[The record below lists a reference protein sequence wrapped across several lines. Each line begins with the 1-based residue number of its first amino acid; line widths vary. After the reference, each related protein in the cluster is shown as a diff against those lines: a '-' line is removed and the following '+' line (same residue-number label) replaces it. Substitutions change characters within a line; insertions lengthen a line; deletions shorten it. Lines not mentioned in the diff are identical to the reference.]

1 MKNKRYDEVHIKDMQ
16 VFAKHGVY
24 NEENVLG
31 QKFLVSAILY
41 IDTRMAAKTD
51 DLSYSTNYGEV
62 CCLMENL
69 LKENTY
75 NLIETAAE
83 NVADT
88 ILKKYSSV
96 EGVSIEIKKPW
107 APVGI
112 PVEYVSVKIERFWH
126 NVYIAMG
133 SNLGDK
139 KAYLDMAVRRLIERK
154 DCHVD
159 KVSDYI
165 ITEPYGYTAQD
176 DFLNGCLALRTLLTP
191 EELLEVLQSIEKEA
205 KREREIHW
213 GPRTLDLDILLYDDL
228 IMETDKL
235 TIPHK
240 EIHLRGFVLTPLA
253 QIAPYAEHPV
263 FHKSVLQ
270 LKEELEGKQKL

>member
-1 MKNKRYDEVHIKDMQ
+1 MKNKKYDEIHIRDLQ

-31 QKFLVSAILY
+31 QKFLVSVVLY
-41 IDTRMAAKTD
+41 IDIKKAAKTD

-62 CCLMENL
+62 SCLIENF

-75 NLIETAAE
+75 NLIETVAE
-83 NVADT
+83 NVADI
-88 ILKKYSSV
+88 ILRKYPSV
-96 EGVSIEIKKPW
+96 EGVSVEIKKPW
-107 APVGI
+107 APVGL
-112 PVEYVSVKIERFWH
+112 PVEYISVKIERFWH

-139 KAYLDMAVRRLIERK
+139 KAYLDFAVRKLIERK

-165 ITEPYGYTAQD
+165 VTEPYGYTAQD
-176 DFLNGCLALRTLLTP
+176 DFLNGCMEIKTLLSP
-191 EELLEVLQSIEKEA
+191 NELLDVIHDIEKEA

-213 GPRTLDLDILLYDDL
+213 GPRTLDLDILLYDNI
-228 IMETDKL
+228 IMETENL
-235 TIPHK
+235 TIPHIEMHK
-240 EIHLRGFVLTPLA
+240 REFVLEPLA
-253 QIAPYAEHPV
+253 QIAPYAEHPA
-263 FHKSVLQ
+263 FHKTILE
-270 LKEELEGKQKL
+270 LKEGLDCK

>member
-1 MKNKRYDEVHIKDMQ
+1 MRNKKYDEIHIRDLQ

-31 QKFLVSAILY
+31 QKFLVSAVLY
-41 IDTRMAAKTD
+41 IDTKMAAKTD
-51 DLSYSTNYGEV
+51 DLTYSTNYGEV
-62 CCLMENL
+62 SCLIENF

-75 NLIETAAE
+75 HLIETAAE
-83 NVADT
+83 NVADA
-88 ILKKYSSV
+88 ILRKYPSV
-96 EGVSIEIKKPW
+96 EGVSIEMKKPW

-112 PVEYVSVKIERFWH
+112 PVEYISVKIERFWH
-126 NVYIAMG
+126 KAYIAMG

-139 KAYLDMAVRRLIERK
+139 KAYLDFAVRKLIERK

-176 DFLNGCLALRTLLTP
+176 DFLNGCMEIKTLLSP
-191 EELLEVLQSIEKEA
+191 NELLDVIHDIEKEA

-213 GPRTLDLDILLYDDL
+213 GPRTLDLDILLYDDI
-228 IMETDKL
+228 IMETENL
-235 TIPHK
+235 TIPHIEMHK
-240 EIHLRGFVLTPLA
+240 REFVLEPLA
-253 QIAPYAEHPV
+253 QIAPYAEHPA
-263 FHKSVLQ
+263 FHKTILE
-270 LKEELEGKQKL
+270 LKEALDCK